1 MDSQSKAI
9 DTWLPLFKG
18 FYNTIWDG
26 DAELTQYCNEY
37 NVDSDDVEVD
47 WHRFR
52 NDVAITLVSKM
63 EEDLIEMEFIES
75 MAFQSIISPKY
86 YNYNN
91 DSINVVIVPNVDS
104 INKYI
109 VNNINEFDAYLKK
122 RYTSYDGFTSFRFN
136 SAVEWAHDTIDFTML
151 DKDSHVLGALL
162 DFILTNE
169 GIEDDDYLSRVDENM
184 YFDEYCEVNY
194 TELQSV
200 ESFDDRVKI
209 IRDNIDDI
217 NLEHGYLRILSE
229 EARAKSILLGT
240 DFIEELVEVA
250 YGELINALPFNKV
263 SKDLEPK

>member
-122 RYTSYDGFTSFRFN
+122 RYTSYDGFTSF
-136 SAVEWAHDTIDFTML
+136 
-151 DKDSHVLGALL
+151 
-162 DFILTNE
+162 
-169 GIEDDDYLSRVDENM
+169 
-184 YFDEYCEVNY
+184 
-194 TELQSV
+194 
-200 ESFDDRVKI
+200 
-209 IRDNIDDI
+209 
-217 NLEHGYLRILSE
+217 
-229 EARAKSILLGT
+229 
-240 DFIEELVEVA
+240 
-250 YGELINALPFNKV
+250 
-263 SKDLEPK
+263 